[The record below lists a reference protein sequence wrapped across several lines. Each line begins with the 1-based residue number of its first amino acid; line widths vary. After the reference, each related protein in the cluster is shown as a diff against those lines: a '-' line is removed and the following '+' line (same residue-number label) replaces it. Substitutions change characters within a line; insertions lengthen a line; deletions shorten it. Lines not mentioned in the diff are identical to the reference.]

1 MNSTQ
6 WLLSISLVLAA
17 VISLSA
23 QPKSW
28 DTSPDTWVATDALG
42 RAVSTHEAVGP
53 PKSDKFV
60 GIFYFLW
67 MGQHGTDGP
76 YDVTKILAEHPDAMK
91 TPTSPPWGP
100 MHKMHHWGEPLFGY
114 YLSDDA
120 WVLRKHAQMLADAGV
135 DVVIFDVTNQ
145 TTYQKVYM
153 KLCEVFSDVRR
164 NGGRTPQIA
173 FLTPFWD
180 PPKVVKELY
189 ENLYKPGLYSDLWFR
204 WKGKPL
210 ILADPAK
217 SPPETKDFF
226 TFRKPEPSYFVGP
239 SGPNQWGW
247 LEAHPQHVFYDENN
261 KPEQMVVGIGQN
273 AHDGRLSA
281 FSVANTYGRSWHNGK
296 KDERPGA
303 VNLGLNVTEQWKR
316 ALEVDPE
323 FIFITGWN
331 KWIAMRFD
339 EFAGEREPV
348 MLVDQ
353 FTQEYSRD
361 IEPMKGGHSDSYY
374 YQMVDYIRKFKGARK
389 PPAAGPKKTITIG
402 EGFADWKDVT
412 PEFRDETGDTAHRDH
427 PGYDDVGRYVN
438 ETGRNDFVLLKVA
451 RDDKNVYFYAR
462 TKDPITP
469 HTDPRWMMLF
479 INADGD
485 CKTGWEGY
493 DFVVNRTIKDA
504 STTLLEVSTGGPST
518 GLRTGWNWKPKSEI
532 RYCVKGNELELAI
545 PRKALGFGD
554 LEKPLRFDFKWA
566 DNMQQDGDILEFTV
580 NGDAAP
586 NGRFSYRFVENG

>member
-17 VISLSA
+17 VISSSA
-23 QPKSW
+23 QSKSW

-42 RAVSTHEAVGP
+42 RAVSTHEAAGL

-145 TTYQKVYM
+145 TTYQRVYM
-153 KLCEVFSDVRR
+153 KLCEVFSEVRR
-164 NGGRTPQIA
+164 NGGKTPQIA

-189 ENLYKPGLYSDLWFR
+189 ENLYKPGLYPDLWFR

-210 ILADPAK
+210 ILADPEK

-239 SGPNQWGW
+239 SAPNQWGW
-247 LEAHPQHVFYDENN
+247 LEAYPQHVFYDENK

-331 KWIAMRFD
+331 EWIAMRFD

-389 PPAAGPKKTITIG
+389 PPAAGPKKTIRIG
-402 EGFADWKDVT
+402 EGFADWRDVT
-412 PEFRDETGDTAHRDH
+412 PEFRDDTGDTAHRDH

-451 RDDKNVYFYAR
+451 RDDKNVYFYAQ

-485 CKTGWEGY
+485 AKTGWEGY
-493 DFVVNRTIKDA
+493 DFVVNRTVKDA
-504 STTLLEVSTGGPST
+504 STTLLEVSTGG
-518 GLRTGWNWKPKSEI
+518 WNWKPKSEI
-532 RYCVKGNELELAI
+532 RYCVRGNEIELAI

-554 LEKPLRFDFKWA
+554 LEQPLRFDFKWA

-580 NGDAAP
+580 NGDSAP
-586 NGRFSYRFVENG
+586 NGRFSYRFSENG

>member
-1 MNSTQ
+1 MSEPVCLALI
-6 WLLSISLVLAA
+6 LLLV
-17 VISLSA
+17 VGLSA
-23 QPKSW
+23 CHAESPKPW
-28 DTSPDTWVATDALG
+28 DRFADTWVATDALG
-42 RAVSTHEAVGP
+42 RKLSTHEQVGP
-53 PKSDKFV
+53 PRAGKFV

-100 MHKMHHWGEPLFGY
+100 MYKMHHWGEPLFGY

-120 WVLRKHAQMLADAGV
+120 WVIRKHAQMLADAGV

-145 TTYQKVYM
+145 ATYQKVYM
-153 KLCEVFSDVRR
+153 KLCEVFADVRR
-164 NGGRTPQIA
+164 NGGDTPQIA

-189 ENLYKPGLYSDLWFR
+189 DNLYKPGLYSDLWFR

-210 ILADPAK
+210 ILADPEK
-217 SPPETKDFF
+217 VPPETKDFF

-247 LEAHPQHVFYDENN
+247 LEAYPQHIFYDDAG

-303 VNLGLNVTEQWKR
+303 VNFGFNVMEQWKR

-331 KWIAMRFD
+331 EWIAMRMD

-348 MLVDQ
+348 MLVDE

-374 YQMVDYIRKFKGARK
+374 YQMVNYIRRFKGARAI
-389 PPAAGPKKTITIG
+389 PVAGPKKTIRIG
-402 EGFADWKDVT
+402 EGFADWRGVT
-412 PEFRDETGDTAHRDH
+412 PEFRDEIGDTAHRDH

-438 ETGRNDFVLLKVA
+438 ATGRNDFILLKVA
-451 RDDKNVYFYAR
+451 RDEKNVYFYAR
-462 TKDPITP
+462 TREPITP
-469 HTDPRWMMLF
+469 HTDPHWMMLF

-485 CKTGWEGY
+485 HRTGWEGY
-493 DFVVNRTIKDA
+493 DFVVNRRVKD
-504 STTLLEVSTGGPST
+504 SRMTVLEKSAGA
-518 GLRTGWNWKPKSEI
+518 WNWKPVAEI
-532 RYCVKGNELELAI
+532 RYFVKGNEMELAI
-545 PRKALGFGD
+545 PRKSLGFGD
-554 LEKPLRFDFKWA
+554 PKKPIRFDFNWA
-566 DNMQQDGDILEFTV
+566 DNIRKDGDILEFTV
-580 NGDAAP
+580 NGDSAP
-586 NGRFSYRFVENG
+586 NGRFNYRFIENG

>member
-17 VISLSA
+17 VISSSA

-100 MHKMHHWGEPLFGY
+100 MHKFHHWGEPLFGY

-120 WVLRKHAQMLADAGV
+120 WVLRKHAQMLSDAGV

-145 TTYQKVYM
+145 ATYQKVYM
-153 KLCEVFSDVRR
+153 KLCEVFSEVRR

-189 ENLYKPGLYSDLWFR
+189 ENLYKPGLYPDLWFR

-226 TFRKPEPSYFVGP
+226 MFRKPEPSYFVGP

-247 LEAHPQHVFYDENN
+247 LEAYPQHVFYDENN

-303 VNLGLNVTEQWKR
+303 VTLGLNVTEQWKR

-331 KWIAMRFD
+331 EWIATRFD

-348 MLVDQ
+348 ILVDQ

-361 IEPMKGGHSDSYY
+361 IEPMMGGHSDSYY

-389 PPAAGPKKTITIG
+389 PPTAGPKKTIRIG
-402 EGFADWKDVT
+402 AGFADWRDVA
-412 PEFRDETGDTAHRDH
+412 PEHRDDIGDAAHRDH
-427 PGYDDVGRYVN
+427 PGYDNVGRYLN

-451 RDDKNVYFYAR
+451 CDDRNVYFYAQ

-479 INADGD
+479 INADGNS
-485 CKTGWEGY
+485 KTGWEGY

-504 STTLLEVSTGGPST
+504 STTLLEASAA
-518 GLRTGWNWKPKSEI
+518 GWNWKPKSEI
-532 RYCVKGNELELAI
+532 RYCVKGHEIELAI

-554 LEKPLRFDFKWA
+554 LEQPLRFDFKWA
-566 DNMQQDGDILEFTV
+566 DNMQKDGDILEFTV
-580 NGDAAP
+580 NGDSAP